1 MTSIHSA
8 SFASHAVASFS
19 PSSSAASAPPPPSCN
34 MPVANDWRTS
44 PWSDIAE
51 IHAGGGGGGEWEKRV
66 AEFFEARL
74 SSDAVVASLP
84 SLNSTPVHELCDGQ
98 VVRFRCMIQD
108 MFDPEFYVKTF
119 SYRCVK
125 NRTCQTRLKFV
136 EADSVIPMNAMARS
150 TAHLILILFI
160 WF

>member
-19 PSSSAASAPPPPSCN
+19 PSAASAPLPPSSN
-34 MPVANDWRTS
+34 MPVANDWRIS
-44 PWSDIAE
+44 PWSDVAE
-51 IHAGGGGGGEWEKRV
+51 IHARTTEAGAGGEWEKRV

-74 SSDAVVASLP
+74 ASDAVVASLP

-119 SYRCVK
+119 RYRWVAVR
-125 NRTCQTRLKFV
+125 NLLVLPT
-136 EADSVIPMNAMARS
+136 
-150 TAHLILILFI
+150 
-160 WF
+160 